1 MKRTAAIVGVVLGLV
16 TGGANAALYSR
27 SNGNMVY
34 DDVLKIT
41 WLADWNASKG
51 YGDAAPDG
59 RMTWSVANNWANTL
73 VVDGY
78 SGWRL
83 PTSLNQNGTGPCG
96 PAFNCNSSEMGYMFY
111 KNWGA
116 TEGSSYSSGTNTA
129 NLALF
134 KNVQT
139 DNYWSGTEYSQS
151 DAWYFS
157 TYDGSQ
163 GSAGKDN
170 AWFAVAV
177 RSGDVAAS
185 VPEPGTVALLSL
197 SLGAL
202 GLVRRRRPV

>member
-1 MKRTAAIVGVVLGLV
+1 
-16 TGGANAALYSR
+16 
-27 SNGNMVY
+27 MVY

-83 PTSLNQNGTGPCG
+83 PTALNQDKTGPCG
-96 PAFNCNSSEMGYMFY
+96 GYNCNSSEMGYMFY
-111 KNWGA
+111 QNWGA
-116 TEGSSYSSGTNTA
+116 TAGSSYSSGTNTA

-134 KNVQT
+134 KNVQS
-139 DNYWSGTEYSQS
+139 DLYWSGTEFLQS
-151 DAWYFS
+151 GAWGFI
-157 TYDGSQ
+157 TFNGFQRNGFDKG
-163 GSAGKDN
+163 N
-170 AWFAVAV
+170 ALFAVAV

-202 GLVRRRRPV
+202 GLVRRWRPVCVFGTLVA

>member
-34 DDVLKIT
+34 DDVLNVT

-51 YGDAAPDG
+51 YGDAQPNGA
-59 RMTWSVANNWANTL
+59 MTWSVANNWANTL

-96 PAFNCNSSEMGYMFY
+96 PAYNCKSSEMGYMFY
-111 KNWGA
+111 QNWGA
-116 TEGSSYSSGTNTA
+116 TAGSNYSSGTNTA

-134 KNVQT
+134 KNVQS
-139 DNYWSGTEYSQS
+139 DFYWSGTEYSQS
-151 DAWYFS
+151 GAWHFRTRNGYQDFD
-157 TYDGSQ
+157 YKGI
-163 GSAGKDN
+163 AL
-170 AWFAVAV
+170 FAVAV

-185 VPEPGTVALLSL
+185 VPEPGTVVLLSL

-202 GLVRRRRPV
+202 GVVSRRRPV